1 MKVLVLLA
9 GVLLVVYGVASL
21 AGGRAATYSCTP
33 KPSRST
39 GAAVA
44 AVGAVCVLA
53 GLVWLVV

>member
-1 MKVLVLLA
+1 
-9 GVLLVVYGVASL
+9 VVYGVASL